1 MWPPRPLCPPAPS
14 YGRLFV
20 IFLVLFLTPDWMNIC
35 VVKWILHKKNAI
47 FCIIICKRLVPLDNH
62 LQPPKGHEK
71 RIFGTLHNEI
81 KSVLS
86 IKSNFNKK
94 MGQNFHICF
103 WSGLMGLTPT
113 SSPLTVSVT
122 VKYPFFSTV
131 KIRQIRYINLAPDLR
146 NHQKYPK

>member
-1 MWPPRPLCPPAPS
+1 
-14 YGRLFV
+14 
-20 IFLVLFLTPDWMNIC
+20 
-35 VVKWILHKKNAI
+35 
-47 FCIIICKRLVPLDNH
+47 
-62 LQPPKGHEK
+62 
-71 RIFGTLHNEI
+71 
-81 KSVLS
+81 
-86 IKSNFNKK
+86 